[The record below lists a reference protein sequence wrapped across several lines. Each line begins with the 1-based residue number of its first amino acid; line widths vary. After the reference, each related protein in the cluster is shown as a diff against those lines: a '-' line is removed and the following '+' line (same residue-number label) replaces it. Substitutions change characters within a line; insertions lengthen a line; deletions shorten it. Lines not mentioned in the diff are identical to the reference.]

1 MLVGVLGGPSRL
13 REHDVVADLVI
24 RRAAPDDTPAVLGL
38 LEASMGWVPDS
49 EHAAFFAWK
58 HLENPVGTS
67 PAWVAA
73 DPDEGDR
80 IVGYRTFL
88 RWEFEAD
95 GTVLRAV
102 RAVDTATHPEYQGR
116 GIFSRLTLHALDE
129 LQAEGVVAVFN
140 TPNERS
146 LPGYLKMGWRP
157 VGKLAVGLRPRSA
170 SAAIRTAWSRTA
182 ADKWSMPT
190 SAGLA
195 AAEVLADE
203 ASVEDLLQRAEVPER
218 LHTRLTPAFL
228 KWRFGYEPLRYRVLL
243 DAGDVAGGLVVFRLR
258 KRGHATEAAIQL
270 LVAPTANAK
279 RIRRM
284 ARRIA
289 GESGADYG
297 MLLGGAWR
305 DGFAVIPRMGP
316 ILVWRPLGD
325 DHVPAAH
332 ELALSLGDV
341 ELF

>member
-58 HLENPVGTS
+58 HLENPVGAS

-170 SAAIRTAWSRTA
+170 SAAIRTAGRA
-182 ADKWSMPT
+182 RLPT
-190 SAGLA
+190 SG
-195 AAEVLADE
+195 
-203 ASVEDLLQRAEVPER
+203 RCPPVPGWRRPRCSLTRRPSKTCCSER
-218 LHTRLTPAFL
+218 KCPNDSIPA
-228 KWRFGYEPLRYRVLL
+228 
-243 DAGDVAGGLVVFRLR
+243 
-258 KRGHATEAAIQL
+258 
-270 LVAPTANAK
+270 
-279 RIRRM
+279 
-284 ARRIA
+284 
-289 GESGADYG
+289 
-297 MLLGGAWR
+297 
-305 DGFAVIPRMGP
+305 
-316 ILVWRPLGD
+316 
-325 DHVPAAH
+325 
-332 ELALSLGDV
+332 
-341 ELF
+341 